1 MQREVQSWRQTEIQ
15 LETELGTD
23 RQTDRERQ
31 RNIETEG
38 EGELWVQVETRR
50 ERQTDRD
57 SDKPGSELH
66 DHAVNETLAQSGMRC
81 TRTSGLH
88 TEVQIFRLDS
98 EQHNEMQR
106 NLRSAH

>member
-1 MQREVQSWRQTEIQ
+1 ME
-15 LETELGTD
+15 TD
-23 RQTDRERQ
+23 RDTVRDRVRDRQRDRERQ
-31 RNIETEG
+31 RDIETEG
-38 EGELWVQVETRR
+38 EGELWVQVETWR

-81 TRTSGLH
+81 RGTSGLH